1 MILDTIVEK
10 RKERYALIKDNLED
24 IKAKAKER
32 VIDNPN
38 FFYDAISKD
47 GISFICEIKKAS
59 PSKGLISKD
68 FQYEKIAVEYN
79 KAADAIS
86 VLTEPDFFMGS
97 NEILTKVKSLVKI
110 PVLRKDFVVYP
121 YQVYEAKV
129 IGADAVLLI
138 MSVLGKEKAKEY
150 LEIAHS
156 IGIGALVE
164 AHDEKEVLDAVEI
177 GAKVVGVNNRN
188 LKDFTIDMQNSI
200 RLRNLAP
207 ASVKF
212 VSESGIKER
221 SDVEVL
227 EKNNVDAVLIG
238 ETLMRQ
244 GIENIVNQINIL
256 RNGKD

>member
-1 MILDTIVEK
+1 MQIVPMRVLKDT
-10 RKERYALIKDNLED
+10 
-24 IKAKAKER
+24 
-32 VIDNPN
+32 
-38 FFYDAISKD
+38 
-47 GISFICEIKKAS
+47 
-59 PSKGLISKD
+59 
-68 FQYEKIAVEYN
+68 
-79 KAADAIS
+79 
-86 VLTEPDFFMGS
+86 
-97 NEILTKVKSLVKI
+97 VKI
-110 PVLRKDFVVYP
+110 EKLCSETKGPVFVTKNGYGKLVVMDIVWFEDLLNK
-121 YQVYEAKV
+121 VYEAKA

-221 SDVEVL
+221 SDIEVL